1 LRTDHVI
8 RAPRRLAVPVG
19 GAVLALLLAACQP
32 LPHPFDYDRP
42 SAALIAVP
50 DNFNIAVGR
59 VEGDPRATAEKLPR
73 AIAQELVKHNITA
86 SDETASKASYQLA
99 GRIDEHPDQPGRS
112 VVTVDWQLRDPHGN
126 LVSERSDKLAAPT
139 RDWDNGDQAQVAQL
153 AAAGAAGL
161 AALMT
166 DTTPK
171 EAPGGGRVRVAV
183 RKIDGA
189 PGDGNA
195 SLANSLTAVLKH
207 ADIDLV
213 DAANGKPDVDID
225 CAVKLD
231 AIPGGQQHIKIVWHV
246 ARAAGGEVGQV
257 AQEND
262 IPHGRLD
269 GPWGDISYSV
279 AISAADGIMAL
290 VDRAAPAG
298 KRVGAA
304 RAASSDAPTAD
315 APTANVATPASIDAA
330 ANAGKPSAPPVAGN
344 IDSPEVNLPPV
355 NVGPADMPK
364 PLGAPPDVP
373 VPLPF
378 RGIPIPQNF

>member
-1 LRTDHVI
+1 MTQAR
-8 RAPRRLAVPVG
+8 RRLAWLA

-59 VEGDPRATAEKLPR
+59 VAGDPRATAEKLPR
-73 AIAQELVKHNITA
+73 TIAQELVKHSITA

-99 GRIDEHPDQPGRS
+99 GRIDERPDQPGQS
-112 VVTVDWQLRDPHGN
+112 VVTVYWQLRDPQGN

-139 RDWDNGDQAQVAQL
+139 RDWDNGEQAQVTQL

-166 DTTPK
+166 DATPK

-183 RKIDGA
+183 RKVDGA

-195 SLANSLTAVLKH
+195 SLATSLTAVLKH

-213 DAANGKPDVDID
+213 DPASGKPDVDID
-225 CAVKLD
+225 CSVKLD
-231 AIPGGQQHIKIVWHV
+231 SVPGGQQHVKIVWHV

-269 GPWGDISYSV
+269 GPWGDVSYSV
-279 AISAADGIMAL
+279 ALSAADGIMAL

-304 RAASSDAPTAD
+304 PA
-315 APTANVATPASIDAA
+315 ATPAPSDAATADSPSANVSTPASVDAA

-355 NVGPADMPK
+355 NVGPPDMPK

-373 VPLPF
+373 VPLPY
-378 RGIPIPQNF
+378 RGIPIPRNF

>member
-1 LRTDHVI
+1 MTW
-8 RAPRRLAVPVG
+8 APRRLILP
-19 GAVLALLLAACQP
+19 AVLALLLDACQP
-32 LPHPFDYDRP
+32 LPHPFDHDRP

-50 DNFNIAVGR
+50 DNFNIAVTR
-59 VEGDPRATAEKLPR
+59 VDGNPPATAEKLPK

-99 GRIDEHPDQPGRS
+99 GRIETRPDQPGQS
-112 VVTVDWQLRDPHGN
+112 VVTVYWQLRDPYGN
-126 LVSERSDKLAAPT
+126 IVSERSDRLAAPT
-139 RDWDNGDQAQVAQL
+139 REWDNGDEARVTQL

-166 DTTPK
+166 DATPK

-207 ADIDLV
+207 ADIELV

-225 CAVKLD
+225 CNVKLD
-231 AIPGGQQHIKIVWHV
+231 SLPGGQQHVKIVWYV
-246 ARAAGGEVGQV
+246 NRAAGGEVGEV

-262 IPHGRLD
+262 IPRGRLD
-269 GPWGDISYSV
+269 GPWGDIAYSV
-279 AISAADGIMAL
+279 AMAAADGIMQV
-290 VDRAAPAG
+290 VDRAVPAQ
-298 KRVGAA
+298 RRSAGAA
-304 RAASSDAPTAD
+304 AALSDAPTAN
-315 APTANVATPASIDAA
+315 AATPASMDAA
-330 ANAGKPSAPPVAGN
+330 ASAPSGPPVAGN

-355 NVGPADMPK
+355 NIGPADMPK

-373 VPLPF
+373 VPLPY
-378 RGIPIPQNF
+378 RGVPISH